1 MGISSG
7 RAVSANTSWGIW
19 QEFCASLYQD
29 AFLLDNPDPIPLL
42 MLFVNRY
49 RIGTIAP
56 SGSNVRSRTVENA
69 LRAIGQTLATL
80 GRPDPRLQ
88 PSGKLDLRLHRQLK
102 GYTRQD
108 PPPHRVKP
116 IPLPIILHAAQLCR
130 LANTAQSHT
139 VADMLLLGFYFLLR
153 PGEYAKTDN
162 PDSCPFRLCDVH
174 LLRGPLRLNP
184 FTATEA
190 ELRSATHVALEFTH
204 QKNGV
209 SGELVGLGRSG
220 DPQWCPVMAVIN
232 RLLHFRLH
240 RAPPTTPLYS
250 YCADGVWC
258 AISSSMLTQH
268 LRAAAHAMGA
278 ASGVTSADISVRSL
292 RSSGAMAL
300 LCASVDPD
308 KIRLL
313 GRWRSDEMLRYLHVQ
328 AFPIVAALAPQ
339 MLRHGHFALIPNNRL
354 P

>member
-1 MGISSG
+1 M
-7 RAVSANTSWGIW
+7 
-19 QEFCASLYQD
+19 
-29 AFLLDNPDPIPLL
+29 
-42 MLFVNRY
+42 
-49 RIGTIAP
+49 
-56 SGSNVRSRTVENA
+56 
-69 LRAIGQTLATL
+69 
-80 GRPDPRLQ
+80 
-88 PSGKLDLRLHRQLK
+88 
-102 GYTRQD
+102 
-108 PPPHRVKP
+108 
-116 IPLPIILHAAQLCR
+116 
-130 LANTAQSHT
+130 
-139 VADMLLLGFYFLLR
+139 
-153 PGEYAKTDN
+153 
-162 PDSCPFRLCDVH
+162 
-174 LLRGPLRLNP
+174 
-184 FTATEA
+184 
-190 ELRSATHVALEFTH
+190 ALEFTH

-220 DPQWCPVMAVIN
+220 DLQWCPVMAVIN

-258 AISSSMLTQH
+258 AILSSMLTQH

-300 LCASVDPD
+300 LCSSADPD

-313 GRWRSDEMLRYLHVQ
+313 GHWRFDEMLRYLHVQ

-354 P
+354 H